1 MQPDHSC
8 CCVLIDNFVC
18 ISLADFY
25 LCEVGCFVYGVVGV
39 LCLIWSKVVRD
50 SEIVLFPAPTL
61 EYWSSCSWL
70 AVSLERFSLSQ
81 YGVHQRWCS
90 FILHDCKSSSAVARW
105 HKQTNICSVADRRC
119 VESSC
124 MFRLVGLIPDCNGFM
139 GNPLRSKLGRES
151 ELQHL
156 LQI

>member
-1 MQPDHSC
+1 
-8 CCVLIDNFVC
+8 
-18 ISLADFY
+18 
-25 LCEVGCFVYGVVGV
+25 
-39 LCLIWSKVVRD
+39 VRD

-61 EYWSSCSWL
+61 EYWCSCLWL

-90 FILHDCKSSSAVARW
+90 CILHDCKSSLAVARW
-105 HKQTNICSVADRRC
+105 YKQTNICSVADRRC

-156 LQI
+156 LQIQVGVLHERFCECCSLHKLKEFQKPKSPPTTS